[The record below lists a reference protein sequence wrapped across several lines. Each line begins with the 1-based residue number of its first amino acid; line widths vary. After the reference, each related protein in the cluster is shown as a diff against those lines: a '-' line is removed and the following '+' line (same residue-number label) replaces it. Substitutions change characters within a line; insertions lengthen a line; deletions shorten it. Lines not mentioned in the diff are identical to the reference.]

1 MVFSSHLDCR
11 SFLNLITGQLR
22 ATDSILSP
30 LRAGA
35 MMLLL
40 GSSAAHA
47 EKSPQECTALADGD
61 KRLVCYDEIFKDK
74 SEAAQPTPT
83 NSKWQLATSKSEMD
97 DSATQTLTLTSDDS
111 FAGKFGGTQR
121 ATMIL
126 RCDEHVTSLYF
137 IMGDMFLA
145 EIQDYGVISYRV
157 DERKAAQKSFDV
169 STDNQA
175 LGLWSGGSAIPFA
188 KQLFGGKKLVI
199 RVTPYNESPIT
210 TTFDITDIENAA
222 KPVREECKW

>member
-1 MVFSSHLDCR
+1 MVFSSYHGCR
-11 SFLNLITGQLR
+11 SFLENTTSRSKANGALSLGIG
-22 ATDSILSP
+22 AIILT
-30 LRAGA
+30 LAAGGA
-35 MMLLL
+35 RSE
-40 GSSAAHA
+40 G
-47 EKSPQECTALADGD
+47 SPQDCAAVADGD
-61 KRLVCYDEIFKDK
+61 KRLVCYDAIFKEK
-74 SEAAQPTPT
+74 PAESPPIQ
-83 NSKWQLATSKSEMD
+83 NSKWQLLSSKSEMD

-111 FAGKFGGTQR
+111 FAGKFGGMQK

-145 EIQDYGVISYRV
+145 EIEGYGVITYRV
-157 DERKAAQKSFDV
+157 DDKKAAKKSFDV

-188 KQLFGGKKLVI
+188 KQLFGGKKLVV
-199 RVTPYNESPIT
+199 RVTPYNESAIT